1 MGWNWYLHKKLDG
14 GGSRGQE
21 LSHTFNSAILLSC
34 FHASFSLSFLP
45 TYTLLVVLL
54 SSQPETFSCRLITAQ
69 LWLSRPN
76 VHVPAHQD
84 RPELQLV
91 LHAQPSFHLF
101 CSPDPPF
108 PNPSSSVP
116 RHLWGHKS
124 WVNPVT
130 ALPLLLPAWLGLV
143 RMEQFGYLR
152 TPGMSPLINSYHGGI
167 LKAISWCN
175 CIFLRTKTTLWR
187 HSGSFWRGCRAGCCA
202 RQIAPN

>member
-1 MGWNWYLHKKLDG
+1 MVGV
-14 GGSRGQE
+14 QE
-21 LSHTFNSAILLSC
+21 DKNCLILLIQISC
-34 FHASFSLSFLP
+34 FHAFMLLSFFPFYLPTPCLLFCSIPSQRLSHVGSLSRP
-45 TYTLLVVLL
+45 
-54 SSQPETFSCRLITAQ
+54 FSCRLS
-69 LWLSRPN
+69 LSRPN

-84 RPELQLV
+84 RPGLQLV

-116 RHLWGHKS
+116 WHLWGHKG

-143 RMEQFGYLR
+143 RMEQFSYLP

-167 LKAISWCN
+167 LKAISWRN
-175 CIFLRTKTTLWR
+175 CIFLRTKTTLWC

-202 RQIAPN
+202 SQIAPN